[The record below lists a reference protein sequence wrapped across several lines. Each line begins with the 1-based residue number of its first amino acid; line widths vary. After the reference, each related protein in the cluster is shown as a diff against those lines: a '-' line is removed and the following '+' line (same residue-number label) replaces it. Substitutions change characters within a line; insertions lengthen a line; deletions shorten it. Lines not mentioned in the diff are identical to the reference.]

1 MGRNK
6 GDDQF
11 MDNRGISNIFHLCS
25 HIATTESC
33 MDIRIH
39 LFNSAFGLFL
49 SLAAEYSFSD
59 CARPEADP
67 GPASAVAV
75 HEQELQAGQ
84 GHHPAPARPC
94 CGGQPCEAAQEG
106 GQTSFCLNSGS
117 IGVRPFSSIIGQART
132 ASFAGWDKRQQG
144 GG

>member
-39 LFNSAFGLFL
+39 LLTRPGVWPFL
-49 SLAAEYSFSD
+49 SLVAEYSFSD

-84 GHHPAPARPC
+84 GHHPAPARPRC
-94 CGGQPCEAAQEG
+94 RGQPCEAAQKG
-106 GQTSFCLNSGS
+106 GQGEVGITVDFG
-117 IGVRPFSSIIGQART
+117 
-132 ASFAGWDKRQQG
+132 
-144 GG
+144 

>member
-1 MGRNK
+1 MGILKEIRRVSDPDK
-6 GDDQF
+6 AQIIWD
-11 MDNRGISNIFHLCS
+11 GIKVMINSWTTQESQIFSIFVLRLLLLSHAWISGSICS
-25 HIATTESC
+25 TRPHVWP
-33 MDIRIH
+33 
-39 LFNSAFGLFL
+39 FL
-49 SLAAEYSFSD
+49 SLLAEYSFSD

-106 GQTSFCLNSGS
+106 GQE
-117 IGVRPFSSIIGQART
+117 GVGITVDFG
-132 ASFAGWDKRQQG
+132 
-144 GG
+144 